1 MNYEGVILVVGFP
14 PQKNFHI
21 CSLRTDGLEKKSKNG
36 DCTQIFQII
45 QSEDYFI
52 VNRSG
57 SCLNLSVFSFPHC
70 NLMRLSLWLPQMCRF
85 WELFKDV

>member
-14 PQKNFHI
+14 SQKNFHI

-52 VNRSG
+52 GNRRG
-57 SCLNLSVFSFPHC
+57 SCLKLVLKHF
-70 NLMRLSLWLPQMCRF
+70 LSLT
-85 WELFKDV
+85 VT